1 MGTRVIMLALAAGLF
16 FAACKTSDKTAKT
29 GTENKKGMEKV
40 AYIVAKNYFVK
51 NTVEEFG
58 SPKIE
63 TAADF
68 EANFGMATTMGADGM
83 PTAIDFAKQFVI
95 AVVLPSTDFSTK
107 IEAVSLEKNAAN
119 ELVFSYKV
127 ETGKE
132 KQSYTMRPM
141 LAIIVD
147 KSASGKVVLK
157 KK

>member
-1 MGTRVIMLALAAGLF
+1 MGIRVIIFALAASLF
-16 FAACKTSDKTAKT
+16 FAACKTSDKAS
-29 GTENKKGMEKV
+29 TENKKGMEKV
-40 AYIVAKNYFVK
+40 AYTIAKNYFIK
-51 NTVEEFG
+51 NTVDKLG

-83 PTAIDFAKQFVI
+83 PTFIDFAKQFVI
-95 AVVLPSTDFSTK
+95 AVVLPSTDFPTK
-107 IEAVSLEKNAAN
+107 IEAISLEKNGAN
-119 ELVFSYKV
+119 ELIFSYKV

-157 KK
+157 QN